1 VRLILVRHADAY
13 AGLRGIIAGPSGCR
27 GLTDL
32 GRRQAEALRDRIDAT
47 GAPHVDKLL
56 TSLLPRAIETA
67 GIIAPA
73 LGFGEV
79 PQDCDLCEVHTG
91 QADGLDWTEYA
102 ERFGSLD
109 MHAEPERLFAPG
121 GESWNGFHTRVDA
134 VMERMAREFAGTTV
148 MTVTHSG
155 LIAASLRVR
164 LGGPSTG
171 AARLVPSNT
180 GMTVWEFDDSTHV
193 WTLRSYDDAS
203 HLDDLS

>member
-32 GRRQAEALRDRIDAT
+32 GRRQAEALRDRIAAT
-47 GAPHVDKLL
+47 GVPHVDTLL
-56 TSLLPRAIETA
+56 TSLLPRAVETA

-73 LGFGEV
+73 LGFAEV

-91 QADGLDWTEYA
+91 QADGLDWVEYT

-121 GESWNGFHTRVDA
+121 GESWNGFHDRVDA
-134 VMERMAREFAGTTV
+134 VMGRIGTEFAGTTV
-148 MTVTHSG
+148 MAVTHAG

-164 LGGPSTG
+164 FGGPSTG
-171 AARLVPSNT
+171 AARLVPTNT
-180 GMTVWEFDDSTHV
+180 GLTVWECDDSTGV

-203 HLDDLS
+203 HLDEMS